1 MGYMPI
7 CPVRSNNQDFAQKH
21 QISITQVP
29 LWEISSI
36 SSVKKLFKKYK
47 DACAV
52 ISCLSSRT
60 GIKDDVWE
68 VVAKFTK
75 TLKRQNHQNSL
86 LVARPEKV
94 TYFFMQV
101 LID

>member
-21 QISITQVP
+21 QLSITQVP

-52 ISCLSSRT
+52 ISCLSSRKGT
-60 GIKDDVWE
+60 K
-68 VVAKFTK
+68 K
-75 TLKRQNHQNSL
+75 TLGK
-86 LVARPEKV
+86 
-94 TYFFMQV
+94 
-101 LID
+101 LILS